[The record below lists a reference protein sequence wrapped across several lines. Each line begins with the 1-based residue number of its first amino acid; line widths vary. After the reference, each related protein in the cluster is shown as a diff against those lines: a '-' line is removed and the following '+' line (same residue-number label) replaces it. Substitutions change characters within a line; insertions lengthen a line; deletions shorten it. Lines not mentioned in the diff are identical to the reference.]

1 MGPSN
6 RKRGTPMNEIEV
18 KACAKLNLSLD
29 VLGRLDNGYHEMKM
43 VMQTAS
49 LCDDVAVRLT
59 DGGGITVQSNFG
71 FLPRDGNNIAAK
83 AAAAFFAAADMPGAG
98 AAITLR
104 KRIPVGAG
112 LGGGSADAAAVL
124 RALNALCGAPL
135 GIPALEA
142 LGETL
147 GSDVPFC
154 VRGGTRLAVGRGE
167 RLLPAPGMPPC
178 GIVICKPRF
187 SIRTPDLFAR
197 IDSRRSRIHPDTD
210 GLLCAMAAGDLPGLA
225 RRMYNVFEDV
235 LPRSCSEIGAIKHA
249 LLDAGALGAVMT
261 GTGSAVFGLFPDGEG
276 AKTAAAALKARWRDS
291 FAAAPVRETDAE
303 EKEA

>member
-1 MGPSN
+1 M
-6 RKRGTPMNEIEV
+6 KEIEV
-18 KACAKLNLSLD
+18 KAFAKLNLSLD
-29 VLGRLDNGYHEMKM
+29 VLGRLENGYHEMKM

-49 LCDDVAVRLT
+49 LCDDVSIRLT
-59 DGGGITVQSNFG
+59 QGGEITVQSNFG

-83 AAAAFFAAADMPGAG
+83 AARAFFAAADMPGAG

-124 RALNALCGAPL
+124 RGLNALCPAPL
-135 GIPALEA
+135 DGAALEA

-210 GLLCAMAAGDLPGLA
+210 GLLAALAAGDLPGIA

-235 LPRSCSEIGAIKHA
+235 LPRKSSEIGTIKHA

-261 GTGSAVFGLFPDGEG
+261 GTGSAVFGLFPDP
-276 AKTAAAALKARWRDS
+276 ARAQTAADALKERWRDC
-291 FAAAPVRETDAE
+291 FAAEPAPELGIE
-303 EKEA
+303 GKEA

>member
-1 MGPSN
+1 
-6 RKRGTPMNEIEV
+6 MNEIEV
-18 KACAKLNLSLD
+18 KAFAKLNLSLD
-29 VLGRLDNGYHEMKM
+29 VLGRLENGYHEMKM

-49 LCDDVAVRLT
+49 LCDDVSIRLT
-59 DGGGITVQSNFG
+59 QDGEITVQSNFG

-83 AAAAFFAAADMPGAG
+83 AARGFFAAADMPGAG
-98 AAITLR
+98 ADITLR

-124 RALNALCGAPL
+124 RGLNALCPAPL
-135 GIPALEA
+135 DGAALEA

-167 RLLPAPGMPPC
+167 RLLPAPEMPPC

-210 GLLCAMAAGDLPGLA
+210 GLLAAMAAGDLPGVA

-261 GTGSAVFGLFPDGEG
+261 GTGSAVFGLFPDLACAEAA
-276 AKTAAAALKARWRDS
+276 AKTLKERWRDC
-291 FAAAPVRETDAE
+291 FAAEPMPELGIE
-303 EKEA
+303 GKEA

>member
-1 MGPSN
+1 
-6 RKRGTPMNEIEV
+6 MNEIEV
-18 KACAKLNLSLD
+18 KAYAKLNLSLD
-29 VLGRLDNGYHEMKM
+29 VLGKLPGGYHEMKM

-49 LCDDVAVRLT
+49 LCDEVHIALRPGGDV
-59 DGGGITVQSNFG
+59 TVQSNFG
-71 FLPRDGNNIAAK
+71 FLPRDGGNIAVK
-83 AAAAFFAAADMPGAG
+83 AATAFFAAAGMADAG
-98 AAITLR
+98 ADITLR

-124 RALNALCGAPL
+124 RGLNALCGRPMDAA
-135 GIPALEA
+135 ALEA

-167 RLLPAPGMPPC
+167 RLLPAPECPAC

-187 SIRTPDLFAR
+187 SIRTPELFGK

-210 GLLCAMAAGDLPGLA
+210 GLLAAMESGDLPGLA

-235 LPRSCSEIGAIKHA
+235 LPRASSEIGVIKHA

-261 GTGSAVFGLFPDGEG
+261 GTGSAVFGLFPDLPTAE
-276 AKTAAAALKARWRDS
+276 AAAGELKGRWRDC
-291 FAAAPVRETDAE
+291 FAAEPVRELE
-303 EKEA
+303 I